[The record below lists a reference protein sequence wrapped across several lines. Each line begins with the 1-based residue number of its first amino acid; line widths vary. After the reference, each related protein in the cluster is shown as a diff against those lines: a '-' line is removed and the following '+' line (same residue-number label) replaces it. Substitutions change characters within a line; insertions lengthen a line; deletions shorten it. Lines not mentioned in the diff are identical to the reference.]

1 MDFGKTKFE
10 VAKGKNHDQFL
21 SEQGIEDM
29 DIMRSLGIFLITIAI
44 IGIIILFYFI
54 VRLANKRFKLCTK
67 LQEVIAKKMFFSG
80 ILRYI
85 IVGYLKLFNQ
95 FASLICY

>member
-44 IGIIILFYFI
+44 IGFIITYTLLCPIVCRSIYKKCIRNLFK
-54 VRLANKRFKLCTK
+54 NW
-67 LQEVIAKKMFFSG
+67 
-80 ILRYI
+80 
-85 IVGYLKLFNQ
+85 
-95 FASLICY
+95 